1 MSAGHS
7 LRRQNYSFV
16 TLAPPTMHSSSTN
29 SSTTHTRSAMHRMR
43 VVIAVATAVALDFAT
58 FASISMLITGR

>member
-16 TLAPPTMHSSSTN
+16 TLAPPTMRVSTTD
-29 SSTTHTRSAMHRMR
+29 SSTTHTRSAIHRMR
-43 VVIAVATAVALDFAT
+43 IVIAVAAAVALDFAT

>member
-16 TLAPPTMHSSSTN
+16 GFTPPTAHSSST
-29 SSTTHTRSAMHRMR
+29 HTPGTMHRMR
-43 VVIAVATAVALDFAT
+43 VVIAIATAVALDFAT